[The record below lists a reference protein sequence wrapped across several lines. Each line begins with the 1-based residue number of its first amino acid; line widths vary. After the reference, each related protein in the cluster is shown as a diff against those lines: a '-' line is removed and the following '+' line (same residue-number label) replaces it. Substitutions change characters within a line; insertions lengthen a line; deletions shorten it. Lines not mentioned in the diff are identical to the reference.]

1 MLTVGYNFDGTQS
14 PVVQRLGDAPSTS
27 PILSVPNF
35 YGAHGYD
42 PQLLDMSA
50 IFYAA
55 GPDIRPGVLNAVRN
69 IDIAP
74 TVEKLLGVTP
84 ASTVQ
89 GRALPKIGH

>member
-1 MLTVGYNFDGTQS
+1 
-14 PVVQRLGDAPSTS
+14 
-27 PILSVPNF
+27 
-35 YGAHGYD
+35 
-42 PQLLDMSA
+42 LLDMSA

-55 GPDIRPGVLNAVRN
+55 GPDIRHGVLNAVRN